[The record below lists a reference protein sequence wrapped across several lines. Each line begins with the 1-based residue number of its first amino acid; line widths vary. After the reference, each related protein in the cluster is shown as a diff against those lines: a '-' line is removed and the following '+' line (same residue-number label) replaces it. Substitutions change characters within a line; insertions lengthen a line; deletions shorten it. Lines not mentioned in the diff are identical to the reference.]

1 MQESWVLGGATL
13 LSIFQAICGSSLI
26 EGTSPLESRRRL
38 LSSQQWPAVLSGL
51 TAAEA
56 AMLQD
61 LAWWGPLM
69 ENRLQRMAG
78 VRVEPEPIS
87 RGRNL

>member
-1 MQESWVLGGATL
+1 MQESWILGGATL
-13 LSIFQAICGSSLI
+13 LSIFQAIRGSSSI
-26 EGTSPLESRRRL
+26 EPSSSFERRTH
-38 LSSQQWPAVLSGL
+38 LSSRHWPTVLRGL

-69 ENRLQRMAG
+69 ENRLQQMAG
-78 VRVEPEPIS
+78 VRVEPEPIG
-87 RGRNL
+87 RG

>member
-1 MQESWVLGGATL
+1 MQESWILGGATL
-13 LSIFQAICGSSLI
+13 LSIFQAICGSSLT
-26 EGTSPLESRRRL
+26 ERTSPLESRRHL
-38 LSSQQWPAVLSGL
+38 LSSQQWPTVLSSL

-61 LAWWGPLM
+61 LTWWGPLM
-69 ENRLQRMAG
+69 ENRLQRMVG